1 MVLRS
6 FLGCLLLALLPAF
19 ALAQKPAAK
28 SKSENEDHFK
38 KWLTQDVLYIITDDE
53 KAVFQKLTTPEEKE
67 QFIEQFWAR
76 RDPDPRTTANEFKE
90 EHYRRIAY
98 ANEHFTSGDP
108 GWMTD
113 RGRVFILH
121 GPPDGKESR
130 PAGGVYARP
139 IEEGGGITQVH
150 PYEKWRYR
158 YIEGLG
164 PDVELEFVDPTGTG
178 EFRLAVF
185 PWEKD
190 AFLHVG
196 GMGNT
201 LAENSGRATR
211 ADRPGLMPGA
221 GGAGMGPESMY
232 MRAKDVPFA
241 RYETIARAAAP
252 PTKYKV
258 LKEQV
263 QVKVGFET
271 LPFDV
276 RSHYVRLNDAQ
287 VLVPISVQI
296 PNQNLTFKT
305 AIGAHVARLAVFGTV
320 TNLAGRI
327 VSEFEDEFVTGFR
340 ADDATGMQKSSI
352 YQHLVT
358 LPAGMRYKVELIVK
372 DLGSTRMGVVQ
383 HSIAPPKFDGQTLAG
398 SSLIL
403 ANVIQPLQSIP
414 TGNPMFVLG
423 DVKVVP
429 KLDKRFT
436 PATPLG
442 VYLQVYNAALDQQ
455 TLTPSLRVVFT
466 LFRDGRAL
474 KAATDEKGESTQ
486 FSSGLRTVLIKE
498 LSLEGLEPG
507 PYKIQVEVTD
517 AVTGQK
523 VAASETFEVVPDAR
537 TARSDAR

>member
-1 MVLRS
+1 MVFRH
-6 FLGCLLLALLPAF
+6 FLGCLVLALLPAF
-19 ALAQKPAAK
+19 AFAQRPAAK
-28 SKSENEDHFK
+28 ARSENEDHFK
-38 KWLTQDVLYIITDDE
+38 KWLTQDVVYIITDDE

-76 RDPDPRTTANEFKE
+76 RDPDARTAANAFKE

-113 RGRVFILH
+113 RGRIYILH

-130 PAGGVYARP
+130 PTGGVYARP

-201 LAENSGRATR
+201 VAENSGRTTR

-241 RYETIARAAAP
+241 RYETIARAQAP

-296 PNQNLTFKT
+296 PNKNLTFKS
-305 AIGAHVARLAVFGTV
+305 ALGAHVARLAVFGTV

-327 VSEFEDEFVTGFR
+327 VS
-340 ADDATGMQKSSI
+340 
-352 YQHLVT
+352 
-358 LPAGMRYKVELIVK
+358 
-372 DLGSTRMGVVQ
+372 
-383 HSIAPPKFDGQTLAG
+383 
-398 SSLIL
+398 
-403 ANVIQPLQSIP
+403 
-414 TGNPMFVLG
+414 
-423 DVKVVP
+423 
-429 KLDKRFT
+429 
-436 PATPLG
+436 
-442 VYLQVYNAALDQQ
+442 
-455 TLTPSLRVVFT
+455 
-466 LFRDGRAL
+466 
-474 KAATDEKGESTQ
+474 
-486 FSSGLRTVLIKE
+486 
-498 LSLEGLEPG
+498 
-507 PYKIQVEVTD
+507 
-517 AVTGQK
+517 
-523 VAASETFEVVPDAR
+523 
-537 TARSDAR
+537 